1 MVAYELGPRVG
12 RTAPLRVGVA
22 AAILDGDR
30 ILLTRRSDNGVWC
43 MPGGGVDPGESL
55 AEACVREVREE
66 IGVQARVTGLLGTYS
81 SPDVVAAYPDWHR
94 AQIVAAVFRVEIVS
108 GTPGHSDEV
117 TELGWFT
124 AAEAAELPLIATQQR
139 RIPDVF
145 ARDAPPFFD

>member
-30 ILLTRRSDNGVWC
+30 LLLTRRSDNGAWC

-66 IGVQARVTGLLGTYS
+66 IGVRARVTGLLGAYS
-81 SPDVVAAYPDWHR
+81 SPDIVASYPDGNR
-94 AQIVAAVFRVEIVS
+94 AQIVAAVFRVEILS
-108 GTPGHSDEV
+108 GAPGLSDEV

-124 AAEAAELPLIATQQR
+124 AAEAAQLPIIETQR
-139 RIPDVF
+139 RRITDVF
-145 ARDAPPFFD
+145 NPGEPFFD

>member
-30 ILLTRRSDNGVWC
+30 LLLTRRSDNGVWC
-43 MPGGGVDPGESL
+43 MPGGGADPGESL
-55 AEACVREVREE
+55 AEACIREVREE
-66 IGVQARVTGLLGTYS
+66 IGVQGRVTRLLGTYS
-81 SPDVVAAYPDWHR
+81 SPDIVAAYPDGNR

-108 GTPGHSDEV
+108 GTPGRSDEV
-117 TELGWFT
+117 TEIGWFT
-124 AAEAAELPLIATQQR
+124 AEEAAELPVIATQQR

-145 ARDAPPFFD
+145 AAGEPFFD